1 VGATS
6 MVARTPANEVRYGQ
20 THSEQKLILAP
31 HGIRDRTLLE
41 VLYHC
46 ALRRAEAAALDVRD
60 VDFEAGRIHVVS
72 GKGDKERI
80 VPVPASVLSDL
91 RILIHNRI
99 RNGKAGPV
107 FLSQKGGGISIDH
120 VNTLVAKY
128 GEQANLRNP
137 NPRRKRINP
146 HLLRH
151 SFARHFLDAG
161 GSLRALSYILGH
173 SSISTT
179 LRALSYILGHSSI
192 STTGDIYGTP
202 SVAFIEEEY
211 RRVME

>member
-1 VGATS
+1 MIGENGLLGLQVKRSQNKA
-6 MVARTPANEVRYGQ
+6 
-20 THSEQKLILAP
+20 SEFTLSREEIEKMFLQCRSF
-31 HGIRDRTLLE
+31 RDRSLIE
-41 VLYHC
+41 VLYYC
-46 ALRRAEAAALDVRD
+46 ALRRAEAAALDARD
-60 VDFEAGRIHVVS
+60 IDFKAGRIHVVN

-80 VPVPASVLSDL
+80 VPVPPKLLSDL
-91 RILIHNRI
+91 RLLLGVRL
-99 RNGKAGPV
+99 AGPV
-107 FLSQKGGGISIDH
+107 FYSQKGGGIH
-120 VNTLVAKY
+120 KEQVNVIVAKA
-128 GEQANLRNP
+128 GDAAGLTNP

-179 LRALSYILGHSSI
+179 
-192 STTGDIYGTP
+192 GDIYGTP

-211 RRVME
+211 RRVMK

>member
-1 VGATS
+1 
-6 MVARTPANEVRYGQ
+6 MKRTQNKA
-20 THSEQKLILAP
+20 SEFTLSRHDIEKLFLAP
-31 HGIRDRTLLE
+31 SSIRDRTLLK

-46 ALRRAEAAALDVRD
+46 ALRRAEAAALDIRD
-60 VDFEAGRIHVVS
+60 VDFDAKRIHVVS

-80 VPVPASVLSDL
+80 VPIPASVLSDL
-91 RILIHNRI
+91 RILI
-99 RNGKAGPV
+99 GKFKSGPV
-107 FLSQKGGGISIDH
+107 FYSQKGGAISKDH

-128 GEQANLRNP
+128 GEQANLHNP
-137 NPRRKRINP
+137 NPRRSRINP

-179 LRALSYILGHSSI
+179 
-192 STTGDIYGTP
+192 GDIYGTP